1 MPLPIDIRNAT
12 WDEVLTHVSDDMLRV
27 HRAWQEHGPGT
38 TRQVA
43 ERAGISLLTF
53 RPRNTELYQC
63 GLVEC
68 IDWDKKDGGIYEYRS
83 YAQAEASKAWREDR
97 KSHRQRNGRA
107 APVGEPKFAS
117 LEQKVKWAASI
128 MSQYGKQKR
137 RVVKPTIGTQLD
149 LLSA

>member
-27 HRAWQEHGPGT
+27 HRAWQQFGPGT
-38 TRQVA
+38 TDQVA
-43 ERAGISLLTF
+43 DKAGISWRTF
-53 RPRNTELYQC
+53 RPRTTDLYQL

-68 IDWDKKDGGIYEYRS
+68 VDRVGRSGIYEYRS

-107 APVGEPKFAS
+107 APMGEPKFAS
-117 LEQKVKWAASI
+117 MEQKVKWAASI
-128 MSQYGKQKR
+128 MGQHSRQKR
-137 RVVKPTIGTQLD
+137 RRVVPTIGTQLD

>member
-12 WDEVLTHVSDDMLRV
+12 WDEVLTHVSEDMLRV
-27 HRAWQEHGPGT
+27 HRAWKDYGPGT

-43 ERAGISLLTF
+43 ERAGISLLTL
-53 RPRNTELYQC
+53 RPRTTELYQL

-68 IDWDKKDGGIYEYRS
+68 TGEEKANGIYEYRS
-83 YAQAEASKAWREDR
+83 EVQAEASKAWREER
-97 KSHRQRNGRA
+97 KSHRQRHGRS

-117 LEQKVKWAASI
+117 MEQKVKWAASI

-137 RVVKPTIGTQLD
+137 RTVQPATVKQLD
-149 LLSA
+149 LIPAA